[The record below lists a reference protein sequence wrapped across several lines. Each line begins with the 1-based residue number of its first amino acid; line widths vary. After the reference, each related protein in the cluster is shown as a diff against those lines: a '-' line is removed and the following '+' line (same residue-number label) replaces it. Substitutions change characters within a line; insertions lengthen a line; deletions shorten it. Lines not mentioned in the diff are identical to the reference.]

1 MKKNHGT
8 NEQRQGGPLVS
19 LRSMQV
25 HSGASSTPHRWT
37 GSIGGDPSPAC
48 GKLFETEC
56 DTHTHTHLLE
66 DGAGGSYVM
75 VFEHHD
81 CGFQQ
86 SFFDGV
92 GEVLYTGFFAQYTFG
107 FGGSGLSYRTAVVR
121 LMTWKHNSM
130 RELCLPKQFI
140 DLGGFRQSF

>member
-1 MKKNHGT
+1 M
-8 NEQRQGGPLVS
+8 S
-19 LRSMQV
+19 LE
-25 HSGASSTPHRWT
+25 T
-37 GSIGGDPSPAC
+37 GLD
-48 GKLFETEC
+48 
-56 DTHTHTHLLE
+56 THTHLLE
-66 DGAGGSYVM
+66 DGVGGSYVM
-75 VFEHHD
+75 VFKHHD